1 MPACNS
7 FFARFVQRAIFS
19 VETAR
24 VKNIRDFFKLNNS
37 NEAIENT
44 IDITRGPYAEDGC
57 SGCCYYGQGKNGLDF
72 TPHGFGTQIQE
83 HGRVFDG
90 KWAHGKRN
98 GPGCIFHQSGNVSFG
113 TFEDGCL
120 KNGTILFPNGD
131 VYQGDLKDVELNN
144 FVRIMLF
151 GRGFVG
157 KSAFLD
163 ALKSPVHKSGVISR
177 DVRTMGSI
185 LHSLQLKA
193 SDGREIEVSA
203 QDCAGQ
209 RVAYISHCVHLSNE
223 CLYVLV
229 WSPFKENCGTNE
241 LASVED
247 ICAPL
252 FEWFGILA
260 SHAPC
265 SQIVLVGTHRDTPA
279 GNEQPAWWLVAWRRK
294 YDQMAQEVADCCKKE
309 VERLNTLDI
318 LKINII
324 LHECACVDSV
334 SGANICDLRVKLG
347 AVVGNMAFVKKL
359 VPNRYKT
366 IRQSLRALSTSSSH
380 VMSKAQAIEALRKD
394 VALAAM
400 PEVELWKGV
409 LFWADLGVVLVR
421 NGQLFHDM
429 TQMLDLIRP
438 LVHPLP
444 TDLLHKDVDKLLK
457 TPSDSDRDAVERLLS
472 DLGSKS
478 ELSLDLLR
486 HFTAWDC
493 MDRDQHPGQ
502 LDRPQR
508 EAMLS
513 FLQESSLLCP
523 LPRHTSKFRV
533 TMRLYSDARAS
544 TITEVPQAPL
554 TIAYLVPIQFIALVP
569 KLMSELTF
577 YQPSHAEV
585 DVKECCG
592 DGIILTRRGSI
603 MVLKV
608 TGIAAARK
616 HELLKSLPAIVD
628 STTFGCVLHVAGND
642 LGLMHIAAVCIEKLV
657 SPSLLQNMRDCYYLN
672 IDSGWIRFPT
682 LSRVA
687 CSLGEKFPHMKRHV
701 AIVHA
706 VCDGC
711 GEFVGRLQAHIEQL
725 SFTSV
730 GRSMC
735 EAGSLD
741 VIKDSIM
748 ASGVIVICISP
759 KFFLNKVC
767 IQTLQWALKTKRQ
780 GRRHVAIVPV
790 HPAVTKQRRQDI
802 IKSNILFDG
811 KDAWLL
817 PPDVL
822 QLLYDISDFADQ
834 NPAFTLLC
842 PWQSDNQGELWRE
855 IEESTSTRMLTSGEN
870 IPGHEGLVNR
880 LVFDAADAFIKFV
893 AAPPQDCKLDLPL
906 PEDCLEPVRLTADC
920 VPDGL
925 LGKPPQNPGSS
936 IWN

>member
-1 MPACNS
+1 M
-7 FFARFVQRAIFS
+7 FTHV
-19 VETAR
+19 
-24 VKNIRDFFKLNNS
+24 
-37 NEAIENT
+37 
-44 IDITRGPYAEDGC
+44 DGC
-57 SGCCYYGQGKNGLDF
+57 VYDGIWDRNRR
-72 TPHGFGTQIQE
+72 HGIGAFLIQDGENLHEFCTGNSEGDMFHPDKGAPLSYKTVLESMKFGRE
-83 HGRVFDG
+83 
-90 KWAHGKRN
+90 
-98 GPGCIFHQSGNVSFG
+98 P
-113 TFEDGCL
+113 
-120 KNGTILFPNGD
+120 
-131 VYQGDLKDVELNN
+131 NN
-144 FVRIMLF
+144 FLRMMLI

-157 KSAFLD
+157 KSAFID
-163 ALKSPVHKSGVISR
+163 ALKSPGHKSGVISR
-177 DVRTMGSI
+177 DVRTIGSNM
-185 LHSLQLKA
+185 HSLQLKA

-229 WSPFKENCGTNE
+229 WSPFKESRGTNE
-241 LASVED
+241 LASVDE

-260 SHAPC
+260 SYAPC

-279 GNEQPAWWLVAWRRK
+279 GNEQPAWMPLFWRRK

-334 SGANICDLRVKLG
+334 SGTNICDLRVKLG
-347 AVVGNMAFVKKL
+347 AVVGDMAFVKQL
-359 VPNRYKT
+359 VPTRYKR
-366 IRQSLRALSTSSSH
+366 IRQSFPALSTSSLH
-380 VMSKAQAIEALRKD
+380 VMSKAQAIEALRTKD

-400 PEVELWKGV
+400 PEVELWAGV
-409 LFWADLGVVLVR
+409 EFWAGLGVVLER

-457 TPSDSDRDAVERLLS
+457 TPSDSDREAVERLLS

-502 LDRPQR
+502 LERPQR

-533 TMRLYSDARAS
+533 TMRLCSDACAS
-544 TITEVPQAPL
+544 TISSTRVTEVAQAPL

-569 KLMSELTF
+569 RLMSELTF
-577 YQPSHAEV
+577 YQPSHAKV
-585 DVKECCG
+585 DVQECCG
-592 DGIILTRRGSI
+592 DGIKLTRCDSI

-616 HELLKSLPAIVD
+616 HEHLKSLPAVSD

-642 LGLMHIAAVCIEKLV
+642 LGLMHIAAVCIEKAV
-657 SPSLLQNMRDCYYLN
+657 SPSLLQNMRECYYLN
-672 IDSGWIRFPT
+672 IDSGWIRFQT
-682 LSRVA
+682 LSSVA
-687 CSLGEKFPHMKRHV
+687 CSLGEKFPHMRRHV
-701 AIVHA
+701 AIVHDKY
-706 VCDGC
+706 DGC

-741 VIKDSIM
+741 AIKDSIM
-748 ASGVIVICISP
+748 PSGVIVICISP

-767 IQTLQWALKTKRQ
+767 IQTLQWALEKKRQ

-842 PWQSDNQGELWRE
+842 PWRSDNQGKLWKE
-855 IEESTSTRMLTSGEN
+855 VEESTSTRMLTSGEN

-906 PEDCLEPVRLTADC
+906 PEDCLEPVRLTADY

>member
-1 MPACNS
+1 M
-7 FFARFVQRAIFS
+7 FARFVQRAIFS

-24 VKNIRDFFKLNNS
+24 DKSIRDFFGLNNS
-37 NEAIENT
+37 NEPIEKT
-44 IDITRGPYAEDGC
+44 IDITRGRYAEEDC
-57 SGCCYYGQGKNGLDF
+57 SVCCYYGQGKTGSDF
-72 TPHGFGTQIQE
+72 TPHGFGTQIYD

-90 KWAHGKRN
+90 KWEDGRRN
-98 GPGCIFHQSGNVSFG
+98 GPGFIFHQSGNVSFG
-113 TFEDGCL
+113 MFEDGCL

-131 VYQGDLKDVELNN
+131 VYKGDFNDVEPNN
-144 FVRIMLF
+144 FVRMMLI

-157 KSAFLD
+157 KSAFID
-163 ALKSPVHKSGVISR
+163 ALKSRVHKSGVISR
-177 DVRTMGSI
+177 DVRTIGSN
-185 LHSLQLKA
+185 LHSLQLHA

-229 WSPFKENCGTNE
+229 WSPFKENRGTNE
-241 LASVED
+241 LASVEEV
-247 ICAPL
+247 CAPL

-260 SHAPC
+260 SHAPR

-279 GNEQPAWWLVAWRRK
+279 GNEQPAWIPLLWRRK

-334 SGANICDLRVKLG
+334 SGTNICDLRVKLG
-347 AVVGNMAFVKKL
+347 TVVGDMAFVKQL
-359 VPNRYKT
+359 VPKRYKT
-366 IRQSLRALSTSSSH
+366 IRQSFSALSTSSSP
-380 VMSKAQAIEALRKD
+380 VKSKAQAIEALRTKD
-394 VALAAM
+394 AALAAM
-400 PEVELWKGV
+400 PEVKLWEGV
-409 LFWADLGVVLVR
+409 LFWAGHGVVLER

-429 TQMLDLIRP
+429 AQMLDLIRP
-438 LVHPLP
+438 LVHPSP

-457 TPSDSDRDAVERLLS
+457 TPSDSDRDAVERLLF

-502 LDRPQR
+502 LERPQR
-508 EAMLS
+508 EAILS

-533 TMRLYSDARAS
+533 TMRLYSDAS
-544 TITEVPQAPL
+544 TISSAHITEVAQAPL
-554 TIAYLVPIQFIALVP
+554 TIAYLVPIQFTALVP

-592 DGIILTRRGSI
+592 DGIKLTRRDSI

-616 HELLKSLPAIVD
+616 HELLKSLPAVVD

-642 LGLMHIAAVCIEKLV
+642 LGLMHIAAACIEKLV
-657 SPSLLQNMRDCYYLN
+657 SPSLLQNMRECYYLN
-672 IDSGWIRFPT
+672 IDSCWIRFQT
-682 LSRVA
+682 LSSVA
-687 CSLGEKFPHMKRHV
+687 CSLSEKFPHMRRHV

-706 VCDGC
+706 EGDGC

-748 ASGVIVICISP
+748 PCGVIVICISP

-767 IQTLQWALKTKRQ
+767 IQTLQWALEKKRQ

-790 HPAVTKQRRQDI
+790 HPAVTKQRRQDV

-822 QLLYDISDFADQ
+822 QLLYDIGDFADQ
-834 NPAFTLLC
+834 YPAFTLVC
-842 PWQSDNQGELWRE
+842 PWRSDDQGKLWKE
-855 IEESTSTRMLTSGEN
+855 VEESTSTRMLTSGEN

-906 PEDCLEPVRLTADC
+906 PEDCLEPVRLSADY

-925 LGKPPQNPGSS
+925 LGKSPQNPGSS
-936 IWN
+936 ICN